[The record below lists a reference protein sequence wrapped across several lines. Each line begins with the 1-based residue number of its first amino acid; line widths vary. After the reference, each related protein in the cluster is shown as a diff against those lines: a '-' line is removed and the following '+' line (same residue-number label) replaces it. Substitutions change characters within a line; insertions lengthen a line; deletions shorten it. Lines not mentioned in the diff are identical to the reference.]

1 MNQAPGTQ
9 NEEPSAAASGRED
22 RAIIEQMRTTFP
34 DSRVIATVSAAA
46 DQDGYDGGYV
56 AREGDREAWGETP
69 ERAKEALNAQ
79 PQATRTRDENE

>member
-9 NEEPSAAASGRED
+9 NEELFAAASGRED
-22 RAIIEQMRTTFP
+22 GALLQELLTAFP

-56 AREGDREAWGETP
+56 AREGEREAWGKTP
-69 ERAKEALNAQ
+69 ERAKEALNASTM
-79 PQATRTRDENE
+79 P